1 MEEIERKGDPLV
13 IAEHRLR
20 YTYLQFYSS
29 QYGDAHRSGIQCLAT
44 LLDQYDLNRYFDIL
58 YQIHQNLVPRNLL
71 FWGEWGQALKEV
83 QAATAL
89 CEKNGDYARGQG
101 MLILRACVHLHAM
114 DFSGVVAI
122 CESIFASV
130 RIPQALRLWHTL
142 MGSAEAALGNHD
154 RALEHLLKVRDE
166 VVRQPL
172 MSDWA
177 DNMPLQASLTEL
189 WFRKGDLA
197 QARQEAERFLE
208 VSLATAERTYQGL
221 AWEANARVA
230 IAEQKGQHAEDCIA
244 QGLLIIEG
252 YEVPLA
258 AWRVHGTSAELH
270 ARAGKSDLAKHHREL
285 SRATIMKLA
294 NSLDPEDPLR
304 ATFLSAP
311 PVRRV
316 IDYADRIGT

>member
-1 MEEIERKGDPLV
+1 MPTANKRVHKHFQLDSVKIKRAQKVLRAKTETETIERALDFT
-13 IAEHRLR
+13 ITEHER
-20 YTYLQFYSS
+20 
-29 QYGDAHRSGIQCLAT
+29 
-44 LLDQYDLNRYFDIL
+44 
-58 YQIHQNLVPRNLL
+58 
-71 FWGEWGQALKEV
+71 
-83 QAATAL
+83 
-89 CEKNGDYARGQG
+89 
-101 MLILRACVHLHAM
+101 
-114 DFSGVVAI
+114 
-122 CESIFASV
+122 
-130 RIPQALRLWHTL
+130 
-142 MGSAEAALGNHD
+142 D
-154 RALEHLLKVRDE
+154 R
-166 VVRQPL
+166 
-172 MSDWA
+172 
-177 DNMPLQASLTEL
+177 
-189 WFRKGDLA
+189 
-197 QARQEAERFLE
+197 
-208 VSLATAERTYQGL
+208 L